1 MDFYQGKETLTAIEW
16 ILRAIIAFIFLVIIG
31 RILGQRTISQLR
43 LMDFVIALMI
53 GNIVAHPLSD
63 EKLGL
68 KGSMLTTLVL
78 AVLYLG
84 GTKLMLKW
92 QWFQK
97 IINKEPIVIVQNGEI
112 VYKGL
117 KKARIS
123 IDVLLEE
130 LRGKQVENIKKVA
143 LAVWEPNGNMSV
155 FLEPLYV
162 PLTQASLQ
170 MTTASFDL
178 PKTIIRDGHICEKEL
193 KIHGKNEDWLT
204 DNLKSLYQAEV
215 KDILLA
221 TIDNK
226 DNLTIFYY
234 R

>member
-117 KKARIS
+117 KKQES
-123 IDVLLEE
+123 PLMSFL
-130 LRGKQVENIKKVA
+130 KNCVESK
-143 LAVWEPNGNMSV
+143 W
-155 FLEPLYV
+155 
-162 PLTQASLQ
+162 
-170 MTTASFDL
+170 
-178 PKTIIRDGHICEKEL
+178 KT
-193 KIHGKNEDWLT
+193 
-204 DNLKSLYQAEV
+204 
-215 KDILLA
+215 
-221 TIDNK
+221 
-226 DNLTIFYY
+226 
-234 R
+234 